1 VVQDTG
7 FTDWLAAAG
16 GVVAF
21 RTPEEA
27 AAGVDEVRGRYAFHA
42 REARAVAAEYFDAAR
57 VLPPLV
63 ERALA
68 GRPG

>member
-1 VVQDTG
+1 VI
-7 FTDWLAAAG
+7 
-16 GVVAF
+16 AF

-27 AAGVDEVRGRYAFHA
+27 VEGLTEIDRRLAFHA

-57 VLPPLV
+57 VLPALL
-63 ERALA
+63 ERALNP